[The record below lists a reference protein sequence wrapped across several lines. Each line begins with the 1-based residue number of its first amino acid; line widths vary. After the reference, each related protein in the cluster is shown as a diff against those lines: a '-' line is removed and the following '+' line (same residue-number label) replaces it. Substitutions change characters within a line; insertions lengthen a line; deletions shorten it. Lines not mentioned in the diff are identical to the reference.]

1 MTIPKSLTLTPSTPM
16 VKPLP
21 KRRPTRVDEDA
32 VEVKR
37 IEGTLT
43 DEEVDLVTEVLV
55 EAFADDPFSLHLV
68 GGNMDLNPTQLR
80 SVVGAAN
87 VGGVIVVGLV
97 PHSPSKR
104 SGHPREEE
112 EGTGGLM
119 CRESGR
125 QIEGEIA
132 GVMIFHGP
140 GQSLNSSKEQCEA
153 GYNQFLEE
161 VDEETR
167 RWWLEYWNPLLARTC
182 TSAFGEDTALHAWD
196 LHLFGVRPAFHGKG
210 VASKMMRFVQSLADL
225 DGAPMTLQ
233 TQNEVN
239 VHIYERKGF
248 QVKEQIEMESR
259 QGKSRFWFL
268 LRKPELKEPTK

>member
-1 MTIPKSLTLTPSTPM
+1 M

-55 EAFADDPFSLHLV
+55 EAFAGTYLSRSTGQNLTRIPDDPFSLHLV
-68 GGNMDLNPTQLR
+68 GSNMDLNPTQLR

-104 SGHPREEE
+104 SGHPREEK

-140 GQSLNSSKEQCEA
+140 GQSLNSSKEQREA

-167 RWWLEYWNPLLARTC
+167 RWWLEYVSTNPFLSW
-182 TSAFGEDTALHAWD
+182 TS
-196 LHLFGVRPAFHGKG
+196 
-210 VASKMMRFVQSLADL
+210 
-225 DGAPMTLQ
+225 TL
-233 TQNEVN
+233 
-239 VHIYERKGF
+239 
-248 QVKEQIEMESR
+248 
-259 QGKSRFWFL
+259 
-268 LRKPELKEPTK
+268 